1 MKYLLQGLM
10 LGLSYVA
17 PIGMQNLYVINA
29 AIREERAKAYQV
41 AFTTIFFD
49 ISLALS
55 CYFGIGLLLNKVPM
69 LKGAIML
76 FGSIVVIYIGISL
89 LRSSPELKDDV
100 RIQKSFLRVA
110 ADCFAV
116 TWLNPQALVDG
127 SLLLGGYHAYI
138 PEGLSKYFIMGFC
151 LASFLWFTFL
161 STIVSL
167 FHTKIN
173 NNFIKWI
180 NIICGI
186 IIIFFGARLGI
197 SFIKMI
203 F

>member
-29 AIREERAKAYQV
+29 AIREERGKAYQV

-89 LRSSPELKDDV
+89 LRSSPELKDNV
-100 RIQKSFLRVA
+100 KIQKSFLRVV

-116 TWLNPQALVDG
+116 TWLNPQALIDG

-151 LASFLWFTFL
+151 IASFLWFTSL
-161 STIVSL
+161 STIVSI
-167 FHTKIN
+167 FHAKIN
-173 NNFIKWI
+173 NNLIKWI

>member
-29 AIREERAKAYQV
+29 AIREERGKAYQV

-100 RIQKSFLRVA
+100 KIQKSFLRVV

-151 LASFLWFTFL
+151 LASFLWFTSL
-161 STIVSL
+161 STIVSI
-167 FHTKIN
+167 FHAKIN
-173 NNFIKWI
+173 NNLIKWI

>member
-29 AIREERAKAYQV
+29 AIREERGKAYQV

-100 RIQKSFLRVA
+100 KIQKSFLRVA

-151 LASFLWFTFL
+151 LASFLWFTSL
-161 STIVSL
+161 STIVSI
-167 FHTKIN
+167 FHAKIN
-173 NNFIKWI
+173 NNLIKWI

>member
-29 AIREERAKAYQV
+29 AIREERGKAYQV

-89 LRSSPELKDDV
+89 LRLSPELKDDV
-100 RIQKSFLRVA
+100 KIQKSFLRVA

-151 LASFLWFTFL
+151 LASFLWFTSL
-161 STIVSL
+161 STIVSI
-167 FHTKIN
+167 FHAKIN
-173 NNFIKWI
+173 NNLIKWI

>member
-29 AIREERAKAYQV
+29 AIREERGKAYQV

-100 RIQKSFLRVA
+100 RIQKSFLRVV

-151 LASFLWFTFL
+151 LASFLWFTSL
-161 STIVSL
+161 STIV
-167 FHTKIN
+167 TAIERACQNK
-173 NNFIKWI
+173 
-180 NIICGI
+180 
-186 IIIFFGARLGI
+186 
-197 SFIKMI
+197 
-203 F
+203 

>member
-1 MKYLLQGLM
+1 MKYLFQGLM

-29 AIREERAKAYQV
+29 AIREERGKAYQV

-89 LRSSPELKDDV
+89 LRLSPELKDDV
-100 RIQKSFLRVA
+100 KIQKSFLRVA

-151 LASFLWFTFL
+151 LASFLWFTSL
-161 STIVSL
+161 STIVSI
-167 FHTKIN
+167 FHAKIN
-173 NNFIKWI
+173 NNLIKWI